1 MKKIYKL
8 VIAFFISILCVFNS
22 SMVNAFDKKDEY
34 IKEYKD
40 NIYNMAKIMR
50 CIPKTGDLNLDYL
63 YEMDFISEGE
73 VNFSKAYIKYS
84 TVDEVKNMAQKYIE
98 RESAAIENIRTIIER
113 LKDDPEVDKA
123 EEEKYLSI
131 YNEVLNSMMCRFQKV
146 ELTEDINA
154 DFLRFILIH
163 HNGVIEL
170 TEEFCNMSNN
180 AEVKEVANKI
190 LNEMKSDL
198 IVINKYI

>member
-1 MKKIYKL
+1 MKRIYKS

-22 SMVNAFDKKDEY
+22 SVTYAFDRKDDY

-63 YEMDFISEGE
+63 YEMDFLSEGE
-73 VNFSKAYIKYS
+73 VSFSKAYIKYS
-84 TVDEVKNMAQKYIE
+84 TADEVKDMAQKYIE
-98 RESAAIENIRTIIER
+98 RESAAIENIRTIIEK
-113 LKDDPEVDKA
+113 LKDAPDVDKS
-123 EEEKYLSI
+123 EEEKYLNI
-131 YNEVLNSMMCRFQKV
+131 YNEVLNGMMCRFQKV

-154 DFLRFILIH
+154 DFLKFILIH

-170 TEEFCNMSNN
+170 TEEFCNMSSNP
-180 AEVKEVANKI
+180 EVKEVAYKI

>member
-1 MKKIYKL
+1 MKRIYKS

-22 SMVNAFDKKDEY
+22 SVTNAFDRKDDY

-63 YEMDFISEGE
+63 YEMDFLSEGE
-73 VNFSKAYIKYS
+73 VSFSKAYIKYS
-84 TVDEVKNMAQKYIE
+84 TADEVKNMAQKYIE
-98 RESAAIENIRTIIER
+98 RESAAIENIRTIIEK
-113 LKDDPEVDKA
+113 LKDAPDVDKS
-123 EEEKYLSI
+123 EEEKYLNI
-131 YNEVLNSMMCRFQKV
+131 YNEVLNGMMCRFQKV

-154 DFLRFILIH
+154 DFLRVILIH

-170 TEEFCNMSNN
+170 TEEFCNMSSNP
-180 AEVKEVANKI
+180 EVKEVAYKI

-198 IVINKYI
+198 ILINKYI

>member
-1 MKKIYKL
+1 MKRIYKS

-22 SMVNAFDKKDEY
+22 SVTNAFDRKDDY

-63 YEMDFISEGE
+63 YEMDFLSEGE
-73 VNFSKAYIKYS
+73 VSFSKAYIKYS
-84 TVDEVKNMAQKYIE
+84 TADEVKNMAQKYIE
-98 RESAAIENIRTIIER
+98 RESAAIENIRTIIEK
-113 LKDDPEVDKA
+113 LKDAPDVDKS
-123 EEEKYLSI
+123 EEEKYLNI
-131 YNEVLNSMMCRFQKV
+131 YNEVLNGMMCRFQKV
-146 ELTEDINA
+146 ELREDINA

-170 TEEFCNMSNN
+170 TEEFCNMSSNP
-180 AEVKEVANKI
+180 EVKEVAYKI

-198 IVINKYI
+198 ILINKYI

>member
-1 MKKIYKL
+1 MKRIYKS

-22 SMVNAFDKKDEY
+22 SVTNAFDRKDDY

-63 YEMDFISEGE
+63 YEMDFLSEGE
-73 VNFSKAYIKYS
+73 MSFSKAYIKYS
-84 TVDEVKNMAQKYIE
+84 TADEVKDMAQKYIE
-98 RESAAIENIRTIIER
+98 RESAAIENIRTIIEK
-113 LKDDPEVDKA
+113 LKDAPDVDKS
-123 EEEKYLSI
+123 EEEKYLNI
-131 YNEVLNSMMCRFQKV
+131 YNEVLNGMMCRFQKV

-154 DFLRFILIH
+154 DFLKFILIH

-170 TEEFCNMSNN
+170 TEEFCNMSSNP
-180 AEVKEVANKI
+180 EVKEVAYKI